1 MKTVILCGGLGTR
14 LSEETKKIPKPLV
27 KIGKI
32 PILIHIMNIYF
43 KHGYNEFILALGY
56 RSRDIELYFKYKKF
70 KNWKITLVNTGK
82 NTLTGTRIQK
92 LKKYLINDE
101 HFFLTYG
108 DGVSNINLRKLLD
121 FHKKKKK
128 VATLTAVRP
137 PARFGELQIIK
148 SSVKKF
154 EEKNQ
159 VNAGWI
165 NGGFFVFNKK
175 IFNFIPS
182 RKNCMLEREPVNN
195 LVKKRELSAFKHY
208 DFWQCMDTMRDR
220 DLLNN
225 YFKKGKAK
233 WI

>member
-27 KIGKI
+27 KIGNI

-56 RSRDIELYFKYKKF
+56 RSRDIELYFKKKKF

-101 HFFLTYG
+101 DFFLTYG
-108 DGVSNINLRKLLD
+108 DGVSNINLKKLLN
-121 FHKKKKK
+121 FHKKKRK

-137 PARFGELQIIK
+137 PARFGELQIMK
-148 SSVKKF
+148 SSVKEFK
-154 EEKNQ
+154 EKNQ

-182 RKNCMLEREPVNN
+182 KKNCMLEREPMNN
-195 LVKKRELSAFKHY
+195 LVKKKELLAFKHY
-208 DFWQCMDTMRDR
+208 DFWQCMDTMRDK

-225 YFKKGKAK
+225 YLKKGKAK